1 MIFHPFDFDL
11 VLNGLRDQGQNA
23 PADLPRR
30 RAGLIQRRLC
40 IEVAQKLKRQLI
52 VVIESRSQSQPCAHE
67 IAHAVHDGICEP
79 FAEAVVVQFL

>member
-23 PADLPRR
+23 PADLSRR
-30 RAGLIQRRLC
+30 CAGLIQRRFC
-40 IEVAQKLKRQLI
+40 IEVAQELKRQLI
-52 VVIESRSQSQPCAHE
+52 VVVESLRQSQPRAHE

-79 FAEAVVVQFL
+79 FAKAVVVQFF